1 VPYIRVTRGRANE
14 IAIVQPHF
22 AIVSCK
28 KMKLFVTR
36 IDAMG
41 QLVTVRFSLIW
52 SPTVLD
58 KLDYFLGVEHT
69 ALEIRHENFL
79 ADDVHQ

>member
-1 VPYIRVTRGRANE
+1 
-14 IAIVQPHF
+14 
-22 AIVSCK
+22 
-28 KMKLFVTR
+28 MKLFVTR